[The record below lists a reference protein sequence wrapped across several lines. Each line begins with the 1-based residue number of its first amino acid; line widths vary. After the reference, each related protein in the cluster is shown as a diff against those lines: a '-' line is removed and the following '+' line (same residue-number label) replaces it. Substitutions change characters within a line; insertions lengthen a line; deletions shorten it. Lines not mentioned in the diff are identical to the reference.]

1 MGSYAVGQRKSSFDP
16 TYPHTQR
23 HLYAVKVIP
32 IYGEN
37 AKIFPSSNDRNFVRV
52 CALFDPLTL
61 EIHVLFYDNHTVTTD
76 SGSKDENPPEKVV
89 ISSSFFIPVCDEAR
103 RYITL
108 QRQKGVEGKMLGFY
122 KRQCPSGQES
132 LAANVSS
139 GFYNALVDLEDRNED
154 LYPSLEFYFKN
165 EKDKTGF
172 FNHWSVA
179 FGRQPAK
186 EYLNEALFHR
196 SISLPLESLDTIK
209 RNDWATATSIKS
221 PKNFKLISAS
231 LAYKRS
237 QLIAQL
243 TALFKER
250 ALEDLECHL
259 HGDGSVKDPFIW
271 EIFIPY
277 SKIYGCKILE
287 YKRIQWQARVIYSGD
302 SAHGSVEMDVQDHS
316 IRILRE
322 PLLPAKARKDYYMSL
337 IRGSKMTEWLGGTEG
352 KNYWCLK
359 LLCPAHLSKLE
370 PSKVN
375 VMIIPE
381 TSQLDQTILST
392 LDFAEGCS
400 PSFDPSEFIAIQQI
414 FLGHRLG
421 RLLPTRYKGK
431 KVLVMATSETAM
443 DFSAATVLGALPR
456 EDSWFARNIVRVYS
470 HPESWSREP
479 PTWAGMGILK
489 RVSVGIHP
497 LSAKN
502 SRRKKDRIAATNAI
516 FMTTETALNCYKG
529 CGISR
534 QVFDLIVI
542 EDANT
547 IDEGLALRLSR
558 LPFSNSFRW
567 LVMGCS
573 KGIEPIYLIEDFR
586 QMEICNSWFKR
597 LLRHPEFRLNPLR
610 LTRQMRCREDLYQ
623 PINDVYFGGA
633 ITTALN
639 FPFPRLVG
647 PELCMGFFNTAS
659 ICWPKY
665 NFARPLRAQ
674 IEVSTVEAFANNEAD
689 YAIIHVPL
697 WKNSYEEYADHGK
710 FVVAMTRA
718 RNGVYVVGNQQEME
732 KSEKLRGTWDRNP
745 WNDWLK
751 WVENSDCG
759 AVINDLADFKLRP
772 QQKPVAIERRTVR

>member
-1 MGSYAVGQRKSSFDP
+1 
-16 TYPHTQR
+16 
-23 HLYAVKVIP
+23 
-32 IYGEN
+32 
-37 AKIFPSSNDRNFVRV
+37 
-52 CALFDPLTL
+52 
-61 EIHVLFYDNHTVTTD
+61 
-76 SGSKDENPPEKVV
+76 
-89 ISSSFFIPVCDEAR
+89 
-103 RYITL
+103 
-108 QRQKGVEGKMLGFY
+108 
-122 KRQCPSGQES
+122 
-132 LAANVSS
+132 
-139 GFYNALVDLEDRNED
+139 
-154 LYPSLEFYFKN
+154 
-165 EKDKTGF
+165 
-172 FNHWSVA
+172 
-179 FGRQPAK
+179 
-186 EYLNEALFHR
+186 
-196 SISLPLESLDTIK
+196 LESLDTIK

-277 SKIYGCKILE
+277 SKIYGCKIPE

-316 IRILRE
+316 RRILRE

-370 PSKVN
+370 PSKKVN

-421 RLLPTRYKGK
+421 RLLPVTVYQRFNTTPSCSDLQPEQADAYRHVIKYDFTLVDGAPGAGKSTLATKIISDFIQQGK

-547 IDEGLALRLSR
+547 IDEGLALRLTR

-665 NFARPLRAQ
+665 NFARYDQELMELETYNREKNLVFCMLSSIVQFSPNASLILLTYCKSQAVLMEAELIHRRKFERPLRAQ

-689 YAIIHVPL
+689 YAIIHLPL